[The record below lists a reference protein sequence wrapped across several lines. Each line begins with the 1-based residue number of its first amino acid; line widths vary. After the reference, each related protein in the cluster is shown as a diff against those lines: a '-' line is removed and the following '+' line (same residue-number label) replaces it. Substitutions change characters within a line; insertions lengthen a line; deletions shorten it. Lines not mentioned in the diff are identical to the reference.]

1 MKCTIQRLILLVNV
15 ARFRG
20 VEYTD
25 IKRADLEKA
34 SDSRYEVI
42 VVGAGHAGCE
52 AALAAARMG
61 CRTLLLTTNLDLLA
75 QMPCNPSI
83 GGPAKGH
90 LVREI
95 AALGGEMGRD
105 IDCTLIQIRLLNIS
119 KGPAVQALRA
129 QADKRLY
136 SLTMK
141 HTLESTPHLDLKQAT
156 VERILV
162 KGERAIGVET
172 SIGWR
177 YFGQAVALTTGTFLN
192 GRLITGLQTR
202 PGGRA
207 GESPAVGLSNSLAE
221 LGFALGRLKTGTPP
235 RIDARSIDFSKTEVQ
250 MGSETPLYFSFSY
263 PEAGI
268 LPPEPV
274 IHGEPNPIYPRPK
287 DIAWRPQLPCYLVH
301 TNEKTHE
308 IIRSNLARSPLYTGL
323 IEGIGPRYCP
333 SIEDKVVR
341 FAHKESHQLFLEPEG
356 WHTTEVYVQGGN
368 TSLPKDV
375 QLAMLRSI
383 PALREVEIT
392 RVGYAVEYDYV
403 PPSQIRATLE
413 TRLIEGLFLA
423 GQINGTSGY
432 EEAAAQGVI
441 AGINAALAVRGERPL
456 ILRRDQAYI
465 GVLIDDL
472 VTKEINEPYRLM
484 TSRAEYRLLL
494 RQDNADLR
502 LSPLGH
508 EVGLLDR
515 ARYEAVEKKRKA
527 INEELERLEGTW
539 LKPSD
544 NDRLSQWGLDPLEE
558 GVNALQFLRRPETT
572 YAMIE
577 ALVPS
582 PQPLSPEAL
591 QEVAIVAKYV
601 GYIERQRREVER
613 AKRLEERRIPDDFD
627 YETIV
632 GMRKEAQEK
641 LKCFRPATVGQASR
655 IQGVNPADISVLL
668 VYLERR

>member
-61 CRTLLLTTNLDLLA
+61 CRTLLLSTNLDLLA

-192 GRLITGLQTR
+192 ARLITGLQTR

-287 DIAWRPQLPCYLVH
+287 DTDWRPQLPCYLVH

-308 IIRSNLARSPLYTGL
+308 IIRSNLDRSPLYTGL

-432 EEAAAQGVI
+432 EEAAAQGII

-502 LSPLGH
+502 LSPLGY

-515 ARYEAVEKKRKA
+515 ARWEAVEKKRKA
-527 INEELERLEGTW
+527 INEELERLGGTW

>member
-1 MKCTIQRLILLVNV
+1 M
-15 ARFRG
+15 
-20 VEYTD
+20 
-25 IKRADLEKA
+25 EKA

-95 AALGGEMGRD
+95 AALGGEMAPN
-105 IDCTLIQIRLLNIS
+105 IDRTLIQIRLLNIS

-141 HTLESTPHLDLKQAT
+141 HTLESTPYLDLKQAT

-162 KGERAIGVET
+162 KGEKVIGVET

-177 YFGQAVALTTGTFLN
+177 YSSQAVVLTTGTFLN
-192 GRLITGLQTR
+192 GRLITGLRTR

-221 LGFALGRLKTGTPP
+221 LGFTLGRLKTGTPP

-250 MGSETPLYFSFSY
+250 MGSETPLYFTFSY

-268 LPPEPV
+268 LPPKSL
-274 IHGEPNPIYPRPK
+274 IHGEPNSIYPRPK
-287 DIAWRPQLPCYLVH
+287 EIDWRPQLPCYLVH

-308 IIRSNLARSPLYTGL
+308 IIRSNLDRSPLYTGL

-368 TSLPKDV
+368 TSLPEDV
-375 QLAMLRSI
+375 QLAMLKSI

-392 RVGYAVEYDYV
+392 RVGYAVEYDYL

-413 TRLIEGLFLA
+413 TKLIEGLFLA

-432 EEAAAQGVI
+432 EEAAAQGII
-441 AGINAALAVRGERPL
+441 AGINAALAVRGEKPL

-494 RQDNADLR
+494 RQGNADLR
-502 LSPLGH
+502 LSPLGYK
-508 EVGLLDR
+508 VGLLDR
-515 ARYEAVEKKRKA
+515 ARYEAVEKKREA
-527 INEELERLEGTW
+527 INEELERLQGTW

-582 PQPLSPEAL
+582 PQPLSPEAI
-591 QEVAIVAKYV
+591 QEVAIVAKYA

-613 AKRLEERRIPDDFD
+613 AKRLEVRRIPDDFD

-641 LKCFRPATVGQASR
+641 LKRFRPATVGQASR

>member
-1 MKCTIQRLILLVNV
+1 M
-15 ARFRG
+15 
-20 VEYTD
+20 
-25 IKRADLEKA
+25 EKA

-177 YFGQAVALTTGTFLN
+177 YFGQVVVLTTGTFLN

-287 DIAWRPQLPCYLVH
+287 DTDWRPQLPCYLVH

-308 IIRSNLARSPLYTGL
+308 IIRSNLDRSPLYTGL

-432 EEAAAQGVI
+432 EEAAAQGIV

-502 LSPLGH
+502 LSPLGY